1 MTVCRDHPITRSSS
15 ARFNMP
21 GSRRDDRRK
30 LKSVPNAD
38 MWGPAGAKQ
47 NDAALV
53 GKNMATYASIR

>member
-1 MTVCRDHPITRSSS
+1 
-15 ARFNMP
+15 MP